1 MDVFEAE
8 ERPASDEVTVAFDAM
23 RCQLALL
30 TSAVEGFASRQ
41 EAIAARDYGPDLEK
55 IAERMARVSHNINVF
70 AERPAIALTP
80 VETARQVEIAGK
92 AVRQADHA
100 ALGEAR
106 QALAQAAQ
114 DLDGVVTRVRTHE
127 KQVDALVWAALFGMV
142 AAMLLILLGN
152 AALERLGWLP
162 STEQRAVALLGGDR
176 WKAGQALMAAEN
188 PARWREM
195 LAATKLADANAET
208 LALCAARAR
217 QHAKAARCTIDV
229 PAQPVAPSVEH
240 GRRTGRAS

>member
-1 MDVFEAE
+1 MSVPEIPEAN
-8 ERPASDEVTVAFDAM
+8 ERSASDDAASAFDAM
-23 RCQLALL
+23 RRQLALL

-41 EAIAARDYGPDLEK
+41 EAIAARDYGHDLEK
-55 IAERMARVSHNINVF
+55 IAARMANVGNAINVL

-80 VETARQVEIAGK
+80 VEMALQIEVAGK
-92 AVRQADHA
+92 TVRQSDHV
-100 ALGEAR
+100 ALDEAR
-106 QALAQAAQ
+106 QAFSQTTRE
-114 DLDGVVTRVRTHE
+114 LDGVVTRARTHE
-127 KQVDALVWAALFGMV
+127 KQIDALIWAALFGLI

-176 WKAGQALMAAEN
+176 WKGGQALMAAEN

-195 LAATKLADANAET
+195 LDAVRLADTNAET

-217 QHAKAARCTIDV
+217 QKGRAARCTIDV
-229 PAQPVAPSVEH
+229 QDAPPY
-240 GRRTGRAS
+240 